1 MHKPINCFPGYE
13 KVIEEINGKKIVH
26 NMYRGTDLG
35 LGGYVYAEP
44 GMYTNVALIDVS
56 NMHGASIIALN
67 KFGKNTQKF
76 ADMREANLA
85 IKHKEF
91 DKLKTLMGGALAKY
105 LDDPNTDWKAIRTA
119 LKLVSN
125 STFGVSA
132 ATFDNPLR
140 DSRDD
145 NDIIALRGALFMR
158 TLQDEVTDR
167 GFKVAHIKTDSMKIP
182 NATPDIVNFCLD
194 FAKKYDYEFEH
205 EAVFEK
211 LCLVN
216 GSTYIAKYMRP
227 EECEKIYGYAPAE
240 NVEAAE
246 SNKLWTATATQ
257 FQVPYVFKTLFS
269 HEEIIFKDMCETK
282 SVKEGAIYL
291 DMNEDLPDVSEQD
304 KWLKKLDNLIP
315 YFADPNYIPTKPSL
329 KFIANLKEYYG
340 KPEDTTL
347 EDLRELLVKEIAAGH
362 DYRFVGRVGQFT
374 PIEDGH
380 GGGILTCIR
389 DGKPSAV
396 TGTKRSGGAP
406 YRWLESET
414 VTDDDKNYI
423 DRSYYRRLVDD
434 AKEAIEEFGDFE
446 WFVSDSNE
454 PAPNFMNEPSEDIAE

>member
-1 MHKPINCFPGYE
+1 MEDHKYINCFPGYE
-13 KVIEEINGKKIVH
+13 YIPGPENKGRGR
-26 NMYRGTDLG
+26 NMYRGTDVG
-35 LGGYVYAEP
+35 FGGYVYAEP
-44 GMYTNVALIDVS
+44 GMYRNVALLDAG

-67 KFGKNTQKF
+67 KLGKYTKRF
-76 ADMREANLA
+76 ADIREARMA
-85 IKHKEF
+85 IKHGEF
-91 DKLKTLMGGALAKY
+91 EKLRHMLDGAFANY
-105 LDDPNTDWKAIRTA
+105 IDDPNTDWDALQTA
-119 LKLVSN
+119 LKLILN
-125 STFGVSA
+125 STFGISA
-132 ATFDNPLR
+132 ATFDNPIR
-140 DSRDD
+140 DSRDV
-145 NDIIALRGALFMR
+145 NNIIALRGALFMR
-158 TLQDEVTDR
+158 TLQDEVTSR
-167 GFKVAHIKTDSMKIP
+167 GFQVVHIKTDSIKVP
-182 NATPDIVNFCLD
+182 NATPEIIQFIQD
-194 FAKKYDYEFEH
+194 FGHKYDYDMEH
-205 EAVFEK
+205 EATYDRM
-211 LCLVN
+211 CLVN
-216 GSTYIAKYMRP
+216 DAVYIAKYD
-227 EECEKIYGYAPAE
+227 EYG
-240 NVEAAE
+240 VR
-246 SNKLWTATATQ
+246 NKGGKHAGEWTATGTQ

-315 YFADPNYIPTKPSL
+315 YYADPNYIPTKPSL

-414 VTDDDKNYI
+414 LTDEDKNYI

-454 PAPNFMNEPSEDIAE
+454 PAPNFMNKPSEDIAE